1 MSRTPESGAR
11 IVPVTDSSR
20 HAVRCPDCGC
30 ELVVD
35 AATGAILSHR
45 AAKSAP
51 AGGKSLDSLFAD
63 LDAQKASAEERFER
77 EKAAFADRDR
87 LLDERFKE
95 AMKRAE
101 EEPDAPVRKPFE
113 FD

>member
-1 MSRTPESGAR
+1 MPVSGSTR
-11 IVPVTDSSR
+11 L
-20 HAVRCPDCGC
+20 AVRCPDCGSD
-30 ELVVD
+30 LVID
-35 AATGAILSHR
+35 GATGEILSHR
-45 AAKSAP
+45 AAKTAP
-51 AGGKSLDSLFAD
+51 AAGKSLDALFAD

-87 LLDERFKE
+87 LLDEKFKE

-113 FD
+113 FE